1 MPGKLAGKNV
11 IVTGASSGIG
21 AAITRRFSAEGA
33 SLWAAGGHNQEHLDK
48 IIAEGG
54 EGGGNINGRCYDLK
68 DAREANTI
76 LSDGAQYLGV
86 LDIMVNC
93 AAMRAHK
100 SFLEFTDQEIDDL
113 YEVNAKSVFIAT
125 REAARRMAPRGKGKI
140 LMIGS
145 IDGER
150 GVPGNALYCA
160 TKTSMHNLTRAL
172 AVELGPM
179 GLRVNCL
186 MPGTTESERVR
197 KIHLD
202 NPERAR
208 AKLPRI
214 PVNRFARPEEMAEV
228 SLFIV
233 SDENDFMNGAFIS
246 CDGGTLAM

>member
-1 MPGKLAGKNV
+1 MPGKLEGKRV
-11 IVTGASSGIG
+11 VVTGASSGIG
-21 AAITRRFSAEGA
+21 AAITRRFAAEGA
-33 SLWAAGGHNQEHLDK
+33 AVWAAGGYNRERLEKLLADC
-48 IIAEGG
+48 G
-54 EGGGNINGRCYDLK
+54 ERVDGRCYDLK
-68 DAREANTI
+68 DARKAN
-76 LSDGAQYLGV
+76 DVVREGAEYLGG

-100 SFLEFTDQEIDDL
+100 SFVDFTDEDVDDL
-113 YEVNAKSVFIAT
+113 YEVNAKSVFLAT
-125 REAARRMAPRGKGKI
+125 REAAKRMVPQGSGKI

-172 AVELGPM
+172 AVELGPL

-197 KIHLD
+197 QIHLD

-214 PVNRFARPEEMAEV
+214 PVNRFATPEEMAEV
-228 SLFIV
+228 SLFMV

>member
-1 MPGKLAGKNV
+1 MPGKLEGKRA

-33 SLWAAGGHNQEHLDK
+33 SIWAAGGFNQERLDG
-48 IIAEGG
+48 IIADCGA
-54 EGGGNINGRCYDLK
+54 GGGKIDGRCYDLR
-68 DAREANTI
+68 DARKANDVM
-76 LSDGAQYLGV
+76 SDGAQFLGG

-93 AAMRAHK
+93 AAMRGHK
-100 SFLEFTDQEIDDL
+100 SFLEFTDEEIDDL

-125 REAARRMAPRGKGKI
+125 REAARLMAPQGTGKI

-172 AVELGPM
+172 AVELGPL

-186 MPGTTESERVR
+186 MPGTTESERV
-197 KIHLD
+197 KEIHIND
-202 NPERAR
+202 PVRAR

-214 PVNRFARPEEMAEV
+214 PVNRFATPEEMAEV
-228 SLFIV
+228 SLFMV
-233 SDENDFMNGAFIS
+233 SNENDFMNGAFIS

>member
-1 MPGKLAGKNV
+1 MPGKLEGKRT
-11 IVTGASSGIG
+11 IITGASSGIG
-21 AAITRRFSAEGA
+21 AAIARRFSAEGA
-33 SLWAAGGHNQEHLDK
+33 SVWAAGGYNQERLDK
-48 IIAEGG
+48 IIAECGASGG
-54 EGGGNINGRCYDLK
+54 KIDGRCYDLK
-68 DAREANTI
+68 DGRKANDI
-76 LSDGAQYLGV
+76 LSEGAQYLGG

-100 SFLEFTDQEIDDL
+100 SFLEFTDEDIDDL

-125 REAARRMAPRGKGKI
+125 REAAKLMAPQGKGRI

-172 AVELGPM
+172 AVELGPR
-179 GLRVNCL
+179 GLRINCL
-186 MPGTTESERVR
+186 MPGTTESERV
-197 KIHLD
+197 KQIHESD
-202 NPERAR
+202 PVRAK

-214 PVNRFARPEEMAEV
+214 PVNRFASPEEMAEV
-228 SLFIV
+228 SLFMV